1 MGRPRSRT
9 LPSLQ
14 RAGAPDHDIAVASAG
29 NHSRDDVS
37 RRLSQSG
44 ELQGPVLQP
53 TSHRTPILK
62 ARARVQLGG
71 NPAPSER
78 QLVEEFQYPNDWSD
92 RNHKRRISSFLSPE
106 SIQEDEPEKK
116 RARDKRLEPETVI
129 DKLQTDGLHDTAA
142 IFQSSNVELQSVMLK
157 HNLNIVSSSNDTS
170 VANASDTDNRFTD
183 RQQTPDGY
191 AENVGD
197 HVETLHRS
205 MGPMKKRRL
214 GGLAQLKLQREL
226 KKEQPDEYSSK
237 PPDTVGTAGRR
248 YEEG

>member
-1 MGRPRSRT
+1 MPLSPVEKDSRVVLRMGRSRSRT

-14 RAGAPDHDIAVASAG
+14 RADAPDHGIAVASAG
-29 NHSRDDVS
+29 NHSRGDVS
-37 RRLSQSG
+37 GRLGQAG

-62 ARARVQLGG
+62 GRAPIQLGS

-78 QLVEEFQYPNDWSD
+78 QLVEEFQFSNDWSD
-92 RNHKRRISSFLSPE
+92 SNHKRRISSFLSPG
-106 SIQEDEPEKK
+106 SIQEDEPERK

-142 IFQSSNVELQSVMLK
+142 IFRSSNVESPAVMLK
-157 HNLNIVSSSNDTS
+157 HNINI
-170 VANASDTDNRFTD
+170 
-183 RQQTPDGY
+183 QTPDGY

-197 HVETLHRS
+197 HVKTLHRS
-205 MGPMKKRRL
+205 MGPMKKKRL

-226 KKEQPDEYSSK
+226 RKEQPNEYSSK

-248 YEEG
+248 DEEG